1 MGVQK
6 VVHVKI
12 AVCMVEANVVYVFLW
27 FVWWRE
33 TWCVWNH
40 KKHMGEARVVYM
52 EPQETHKPQMPP
64 PRVFCG
70 AHKPRLPPS
79 CVFCGLCKPQKT
91 HEPLLPPAYVFC
103 GLCEP
108 PQTHKPQK
116 CSPCVFLVHA
126 NHKRVHHVFFVVHM
140 NHITL
145 PHVFF
150 GSMWIT
156 KIIWWIR
163 LWFMWFLWFT

>member
-1 MGVQK
+1 MVVQK

-79 CVFCGLCKPQKT
+79 CVFCGSCEPQKT
-91 HEPLLPPAYVFC
+91 HEPRKGP
-103 GLCEP
+103 
-108 PQTHKPQK
+108 
-116 CSPCVFLVHA
+116 PCVFVVYI
-126 NHKRVHHVFFVVHM
+126 NHKKHMDEVNVVHVNHEKHMMDVFVVHVFFVVHM
-140 NHITL
+140 NHKWVH
-145 PHVFF
+145 HVF
-150 GSMWIT
+150 
-156 KIIWWIR
+156 
-163 LWFMWFLWFT
+163 LCFT